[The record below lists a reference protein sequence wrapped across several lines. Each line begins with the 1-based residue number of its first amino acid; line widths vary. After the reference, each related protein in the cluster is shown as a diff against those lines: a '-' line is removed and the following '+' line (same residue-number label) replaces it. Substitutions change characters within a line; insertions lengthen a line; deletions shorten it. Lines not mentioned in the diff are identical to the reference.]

1 MNKHS
6 EKFLKQSLIISEGAV
21 SELLKLIFLRGPLK
35 RALKKLQGDIK
46 TDPEMQASIA
56 DWEYHNEKLSKML
69 DEFCKKYPDR
79 CKR

>member
-21 SELLKLIFLRGPLK
+21 SELL
-35 RALKKLQGDIK
+35 K